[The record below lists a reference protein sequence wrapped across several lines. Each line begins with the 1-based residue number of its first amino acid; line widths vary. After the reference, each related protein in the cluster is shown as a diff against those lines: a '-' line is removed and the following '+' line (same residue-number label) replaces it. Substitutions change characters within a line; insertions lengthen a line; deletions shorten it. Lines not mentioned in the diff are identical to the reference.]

1 MTGRSVAGMYGA
13 GLGPDETPHVE
24 QHVDG
29 EEYMVDVD
37 LTPAADILLQALAAA
52 MWNNPALFSEWSVL
66 MHNQSPDD
74 DRRGLAVETFL
85 QNRKVREAL
94 TIRLTPDA
102 AEKLRDALDDAAYP
116 PDQCHEYDQGD
127 PCRNYA
133 APGERQ
139 CPRHLPADLVE
150 EYHL

>member
-1 MTGRSVAGMYGA
+1 MYGA

-24 QHVDG
+24 QTVDG

-52 MWNNPALFSEWSVL
+52 IAHDLDGPRWEWDVLAFNDASDPARREMAVRELLKNAHVRAALTLRF
-66 MHNQSPDD
+66 SPD
-74 DRRGLAVETFL
+74 G
-85 QNRKVREAL
+85 
-94 TIRLTPDA
+94 
-102 AEKLRDALDDAAYP
+102 AERMRDAFDDAALP
-116 PDQCHEYDQGD
+116 PANCDAYDQGD

-150 EYHL
+150 EHHL